1 MGAVRAAAGR
11 KPRKEY
17 RRSGDGRGGEG
28 GPGVR
33 VSAGRRHGD
42 GRVGPRVRL
51 QGANSSESL
60 GGRDGGKAISEVG
73 VWAPERSRPS
83 VAESDVGSA
92 FSAPDVYG
100 EDSFLIEDLV
110 VRLDPFLLQ
119 QYPCLPLF
127 TSVMCRMLETQQ
139 VSAAHKCGV
148 AEISSPESH
157 LMFACCI
164 G

>member
-11 KPRKEY
+11 KARKEY
-17 RRSGDGRGGEG
+17 RRSGDGRGGEP

-42 GRVGPRVRL
+42 GRAGPRVRL

-60 GGRDGGKAISEVG
+60 AGRDGKAISEVG
-73 VWAPERSRPS
+73 LWAPERSRPS

-110 VRLDPFLLQ
+110 VRLAPDPHAIAM
-119 QYPCLPLF
+119 F
-127 TSVMCRMLETQQ
+127 TLAIVCKCDVLYACNLTR
-139 VSAAHKCGV
+139 VCSA
-148 AEISSPESH
+148 
-157 LMFACCI
+157 
-164 G
+164 